1 MCSTSPIAHESER
14 DDKLSNLTTALV
26 CIERGEGG
34 AEDYCKLEPARK
46 TLIDAI
52 RGFKHSRFALG
63 RALTDYRT
71 LYKQEGLWQRAEKE
85 IATAL
90 GCNPRTISRI
100 IEESQAAAGLHPYF
114 LEAMEQHRKDPGK
127 KKNAPVVD
135 ELLRRPI
142 PKSSQEANA
151 EVRSAV
157 VKFAPR
163 RKSKAKPALDPIE
176 GFACRIVKL
185 FEGRFKDL
193 SQEAQIS
200 ELQYCIEKLLASL
213 HTDLPTLLSSRI
225 QAQRSQ
231 AGANRDTAA
240 A

>member
-1 MCSTSPIAHESER
+1 MCSKDPIAIER
-14 DDKLSNLTTALV
+14 EQDDKLSNLTTALLF
-26 CIERGEGG
+26 IERGEAG

-63 RALTDYRT
+63 RALTEYRT

-85 IATAL
+85 IAAAL

-100 IEESQAAAGLHPYF
+100 IEESQAGAGLHPYF

-135 ELLRRPI
+135 ELLKRPI
-142 PKSSQEANA
+142 PKSTQEANA

-157 VKFAPR
+157 AKFAVK
-163 RKSKAKPALDPIE
+163 RKGKAKPALDPIE
-176 GFACRIVKL
+176 GFASRIVKL
-185 FEGRFKDL
+185 FEGRFKTL
-193 SQEAQIS
+193 SPDARIS
-200 ELQYCIEKLLASL
+200 ELQYCVETLLAAL
-213 HTDLPTLLSSRI
+213 HTDLPTLLNSRG
-225 QAQRSQ
+225 QARKPQT
-231 AGANRDTAA
+231 GEGCDTAA